1 MEDLDQYF
9 AQAGQPTTLGNVYS
23 FQINK
28 SYGQL
33 HQVNTV
39 RLKSESLKQWHR
51 KVLFYCLKLGGNMS
65 ETTAAV
71 AETSAAAL
79 GSKATVTG
87 GAASFAGFFMGIDWM
102 GWVGIG
108 VAVLGLLINV
118 YFSWQRNQREKEIHE
133 LTKRK
138 LNGACNVKQD

>member
-1 MEDLDQYF
+1 
-9 AQAGQPTTLGNVYS
+9 
-23 FQINK
+23 
-28 SYGQL
+28 
-33 HQVNTV
+33 
-39 RLKSESLKQWHR
+39 
-51 KVLFYCLKLGGNMS
+51 VLFYCQKIGGEMS

-87 GAASFAGFFMGIDWM
+87 GAASAAGFFMGIDWM

-118 YFSWQRNQREKEIHE
+118 YFSWQRNQREKAEHSLRMKQLLGE
-133 LTKRK
+133 
-138 LNGACNVKQD
+138 CNVKQD

>member
-1 MEDLDQYF
+1 
-9 AQAGQPTTLGNVYS
+9 
-23 FQINK
+23 
-28 SYGQL
+28 
-33 HQVNTV
+33 
-39 RLKSESLKQWHR
+39 
-51 KVLFYCLKLGGNMS
+51 MS

-87 GAASFAGFFMGIDWM
+87 GAASAAGFFMGIDWM

-118 YFSWQRNQREKEIHE
+118 YFSWQRNQREKAEHCLRMKQLLGE
-133 LTKRK
+133 
-138 LNGACNVKQD
+138 CNVKQD

>member
-1 MEDLDQYF
+1 M
-9 AQAGQPTTLGNVYS
+9 APN
-23 FQINK
+23 
-28 SYGQL
+28 
-33 HQVNTV
+33 
-39 RLKSESLKQWHR
+39 W
-51 KVLFYCLKLGGNMS
+51 VLFYCQKLGGEMS

-102 GWVGIG
+102 GWIGIG

-118 YFSWQRNQREKEIHE
+118 YFSWQRNQREKAEHE
-133 LTKRK
+133 LKMAK
-138 LNGACNVKQD
+138 LRGQCNVKD

>member
-1 MEDLDQYF
+1 MAPKGAFLLPKIRGDD
-9 AQAGQPTTLGNVYS
+9 
-23 FQINK
+23 
-28 SYGQL
+28 
-33 HQVNTV
+33 
-39 RLKSESLKQWHR
+39 
-51 KVLFYCLKLGGNMS
+51 MS

-138 LNGACNVKQD
+138 LNNECKTEVVNETNR

>member
-1 MEDLDQYF
+1 M
-9 AQAGQPTTLGNVYS
+9 P
-23 FQINK
+23 
-28 SYGQL
+28 
-33 HQVNTV
+33 
-39 RLKSESLKQWHR
+39 R
-51 KVLFYCLKLGGNMS
+51 KAVFLLPKIGGAMS

-87 GAASFAGFFMGIDWM
+87 GAASAAGFFMGIDWM

-138 LNGACNVKQD
+138 LNGECNVQD